1 MHCLIFIKISGNLL
15 TYTTNNRCDSHGV
28 GGGEVSSW
36 KYLALPLAR
45 PNILHTEWD
54 FNLPNMIRVKRWNL
68 PKANV
73 FPWFITYLVGQ
84 LVDEVLN
91 VVSINTVG

>member
-15 TYTTNNRCDSHGV
+15 TYTANNSCGGHGV

-45 PNILHTEWD
+45 PTFCIQNKTLIYQ
-54 FNLPNMIRVKRWNL
+54 I
-68 PKANV
+68 
-73 FPWFITYLVGQ
+73 
-84 LVDEVLN
+84 
-91 VVSINTVG
+91 